1 MKNRKRISDKVL
13 VGTVAVTGATL
24 LGASTLNAQA
34 DTVQQTVKNNDV
46 NVNPQTP
53 QQAAQQRVD
62 TAQQ

>member
-34 DTVQQTVKNNDV
+34 DTVQQTVKNNDG
-46 NVNPQTP
+46 NDNPQAP
-53 QQAAQQRVD
+53 QVPGQGGFHRR
-62 TAQQ
+62 

>member
-53 QQAAQQRVD
+53 Q
-62 TAQQ
+62 

>member
-1 MKNRKRISDKVL
+1 MD
-13 VGTVAVTGATL
+13 VTGATL

-62 TAQQ
+62 TAQ